1 MTDFSMSNVVLS
13 PVLTALARRILL
25 GYIAD
30 DMDALRIVN
39 EEIGESWGEWSVL
52 AHFFGKYFAAS
63 IVEDEGID
71 GANDE

>member
-25 GYIAD
+25 GYMTD

-39 EEIGESWGEWSVL
+39 EEIAVGERI
-52 AHFFGKYFAAS
+52 AHAGQP
-63 IVEDEGID
+63 
-71 GANDE
+71 